1 MNLREKLQQDMVAAM
16 KARDE
21 RRTGVL
27 RLLWSTIHKLEI
39 DQKKTLND
47 NDIIGVLDNAAKQRR
62 EAIKAYTDGGRDD
75 LVRQEEAELAII
87 TEYLPKAL
95 GIDELEKIVDTVIA
109 ETGAASLKDIGR
121 VMPKIMQQIRGRADG
136 SQIQAMVRAKLS

>member
-27 RLLWSTIHKLEI
+27 RLLWSTIRKLEI
-39 DQKKTLND
+39 DQKKTLDD
-47 NDIIGVLDNAAKQRR
+47 NDIIGVLNNAAKQRR